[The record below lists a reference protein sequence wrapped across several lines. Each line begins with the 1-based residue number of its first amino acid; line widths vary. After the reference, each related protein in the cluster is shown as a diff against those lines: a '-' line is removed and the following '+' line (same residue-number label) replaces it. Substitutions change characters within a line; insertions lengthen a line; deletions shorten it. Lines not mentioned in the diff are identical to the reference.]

1 MSRLLSKIKAPN
13 DVKKLAANE
22 LPELCDEIREEIIST
37 VADNGGHLAS
47 NLGVVE
53 LTVALHRVFTLP
65 EDCIVWDVGHQSYAH
80 KLLTGREEAFSTLR
94 REDGLS
100 GFPSREESDC
110 DPFTTGHSS
119 ASISSALGLSVA
131 KALAGDPGHVIAVI
145 GDGALT
151 GGLAYEGLNNAGR
164 INRNMIVILN
174 DNAMSISRNVGS
186 IARYLS
192 YVRAKPGYLNAKDSV
207 EAALCCVPKV
217 GEHMAAE
224 VRRVKNQIKK
234 NIFNTTIFQDLG
246 FNYYGPF
253 DGHDLRTLTSVLTMA
268 RDMDKPVLIHIRT
281 YKGRGYKYAENAPSV
296 YHGLAAFDREKGADE
311 AIAKGFSHAFG
322 ETMCTIAG
330 VNEKLCAVTAAMES
344 GTGLTDFREKYR
356 SRFFDVGIAEEHAVT
371 FCAGLA
377 RGGMIPV
384 FAVYSTF
391 LQRAYDQLIHD
402 GALQHLKII
411 LAVDRAGVVGED
423 GQTHQGVFDAAFLR
437 TVPDIHVYAPTYYDE
452 LSDNLDDC
460 IKGEN
465 HLYAIRYPRG
475 KELYRPENYTLS
487 GKPFYVFGTEDASV
501 TLVTYGRMFSFACEA
516 AETLEKEGIKCRIV
530 KLNRIVPID
539 PKAVEAVLR
548 CPTVLFFEEG
558 VRQGGIAEEFGA
570 MLLDRNFRGHYEVHA
585 IENGFIKHAPM
596 FRTLH
601 KLGLDVEGMVNAV
614 HTALQI
620 AEKKDGKAVSI

>member
-207 EAALCCVPKV
+207 EAALCRVPKV

-296 YHGLAAFDREKGADE
+296 YHGLAAFDREKGAGE

-344 GTGLTDFREKYR
+344 GTGLTGFREK
-356 SRFFDVGIAEEHAVT
+356 
-371 FCAGLA
+371 
-377 RGGMIPV
+377 
-384 FAVYSTF
+384 
-391 LQRAYDQLIHD
+391 
-402 GALQHLKII
+402 
-411 LAVDRAGVVGED
+411 
-423 GQTHQGVFDAAFLR
+423 
-437 TVPDIHVYAPTYYDE
+437 
-452 LSDNLDDC
+452 
-460 IKGEN
+460 
-465 HLYAIRYPRG
+465 
-475 KELYRPENYTLS
+475 
-487 GKPFYVFGTEDASV
+487 
-501 TLVTYGRMFSFACEA
+501 
-516 AETLEKEGIKCRIV
+516 
-530 KLNRIVPID
+530 
-539 PKAVEAVLR
+539 
-548 CPTVLFFEEG
+548 
-558 VRQGGIAEEFGA
+558 
-570 MLLDRNFRGHYEVHA
+570 
-585 IENGFIKHAPM
+585 
-596 FRTLH
+596 
-601 KLGLDVEGMVNAV
+601 
-614 HTALQI
+614 
-620 AEKKDGKAVSI
+620 